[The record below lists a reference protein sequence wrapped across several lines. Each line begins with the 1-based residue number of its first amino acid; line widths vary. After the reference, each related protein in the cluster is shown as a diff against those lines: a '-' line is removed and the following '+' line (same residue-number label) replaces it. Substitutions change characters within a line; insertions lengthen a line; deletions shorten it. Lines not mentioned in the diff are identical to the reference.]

1 MTVTHDGGHAAIPRP
16 TRGERRHPWKQWA
29 LAIITLGIY
38 AALRHYTINRELRD
52 YGLDV
57 DPVRAL
63 LAFFPGGLVVVPYLI
78 TNYRTGQRIAVAQ
91 ETAGLVPT
99 AQPEISAL
107 ASLVLAL
114 HVPYQQTE
122 LNRAW
127 DADAR
132 HHTGPPTADQK
143 VTS

>member
-1 MTVTHDGGHAAIPRP
+1 MTDMHDSGAALPGP
-16 TRGERRHPWKQWA
+16 TSGERRHPWKQWA
-29 LAIITLGIY
+29 LAIITLGVY

-52 YGLDV
+52 YGVDV

-63 LAFFPGGLVVVPYLI
+63 LAFFPGGLVLVPYVI

-127 DADAR
+127 NADAP
-132 HHTGPPTADQK
+132 HHARPRAADQE